1 MQIADL
7 EAMTMELE
15 KRDGRVERELRGRI
29 KMIW

>member
-1 MQIADL
+1 MADL